1 MSHQFVIHKDNYMKK
16 VLGKGIS
23 ALIPQTS
30 EKPSVEPNEV
40 NYLPINEILPNPYQP
55 RENPEEDLTDL
66 ITSIKEKGILQPII
80 VRTRRQVSSDQITYE
95 LVVGERRLRAARAAG
110 LTEIPAIVKE
120 ISETEM
126 LEWALIENIQR
137 ADLNPI
143 EEAHGYKRLVEDFGM
158 THEMIAEKVGK
169 DRSTI
174 TNALRLLTLPESV
187 QNYLRQGKIT
197 TGHARALL
205 AIPERNKQELL
216 CERIVSEGLSVR
228 QLEEI
233 CYPQKK
239 SRTKRA
245 KTIHPVAEK
254 DIYIID
260 LEEKLQEYLRTRVRI
275 NKTLQKGTVVIE
287 FYSDDDLTRLVKL
300 IIGGKNNP

>member
-1 MSHQFVIHKDNYMKK
+1 MKK

-23 ALIPQTS
+23 ALIPQVS
-30 EKPSVEPNEV
+30 EKPIAEPNEV

-55 RENPEEDLTDL
+55 RENPEEDLSDL

-110 LTEIPAIVKE
+110 LTEIPTIVKE

-137 ADLNPI
+137 TDLNPI
-143 EEAHGYKRLVEDFGM
+143 EEARGYKRLVEDFGM

-174 TNALRLLTLPESV
+174 TNALRLLTLPDSV

-205 AIPERNKQELL
+205 ALSERKAQEML
-216 CERIVSEGLSVR
+216 CERIVREGLSVR
-228 QLEEI
+228 QVEEL

-239 SRTKRA
+239 SRVRTA
-245 KTIHPVAEK
+245 KTSATIREK
-254 DIYIID
+254 DIHITDI
-260 LEEKLQEYLRTRVRI
+260 EEKLQEYLRTRVRI
-275 NKTLQKGTVVIE
+275 NKTAQKGTVVIE

-300 IIGGKNNP
+300 IMGERQAF